1 MFEDKSAL
9 IFYSLMAWG
18 IYELRKFRIE
28 LSDLKQFTKKEI
40 KDIKIYLDNYKYSI
54 TERLDKLNSF
64 YNIIEK
70 FNGIIK

>member
-1 MFEDKSAL
+1 MFEDKLTL

-28 LSDLKQFTKKEI
+28 LSNLKQFTKKEI
-40 KDIKIYLDNYKYSI
+40 DEIKIYLENYKQNI

-64 YNIIEK
+64 YKIIEK
-70 FNGIIK
+70 INGIIK